1 MRAKRR
7 WIGIERNEEIDR
19 VVEKERRRMQKVR
32 GKEAFVGTAEAARAL
47 MMRGA
52 KTKVKADA

>member
-32 GKEAFVGTAEAARAL
+32 GKEAFVGTAEAARSL
-47 MMRGA
+47 MMRGS
-52 KTKVKADA
+52 KAREQAEA